1 MATLRTSGLLCSS
14 SSSSYSRQRRV
25 SATLN
30 TPKLQPSSLF
40 FPKIPTTDLVEELK
54 LRSAYTT
61 ATTITQTETKPFDTK
76 VATNTTRDDH
86 QEVNSKSTVIA
97 ELYAIME
104 AAADR
109 AEMHANIQKQ
119 RNNWNHLLLTSINTF
134 TITAATMVGLA
145 ATAGTGA
152 PLAALKLSSTLL
164 YTAATG
170 MLLVMN
176 KIQPSQLV
184 EEQRNATRLFKQLHG
199 QIRTTLT
206 LGSPSPMDVKDA
218 MDKVFALDRAYPLP
232 LLGVMLD
239 KFPKAVEPAVWWP
252 QQSKLRE
259 QDFGGRREGNG
270 WSRKLDEEM
279 KQIVAVLK
287 RKDTEEYLRLG
298 KIALKVNRVLA
309 ISGPL
314 LTGLAAV
321 GSAFVGCSSHETWAV
336 LLGVSAG
343 GLASVINSL
352 EHGGQVGMVFEM
364 YRSSAVFFRCMEES
378 IESTLKEKDVE
389 KRENG
394 ELFELKVALQLG
406 RSLSELRDLAASASS
421 IDEEAKEE
429 FASKL
434 F

>member
-14 SSSSYSRQRRV
+14 SSSSYSRRRRRV

-30 TPKLQPSSLF
+30 TPKLQPSSLS
-40 FPKIPTTDLVEELK
+40 FPKIRTTDLVEELK
-54 LRSAYTT
+54 LRSGYTT
-61 ATTITQTETKPFDTK
+61 ATTITQTETMPFDAK
-76 VATNTTRDDH
+76 VATRTMRDDLD
-86 QEVNSKSTVIA
+86 VNSKSTVIA
-97 ELYAIME
+97 ELYSIME

-109 AEMHANIQKQ
+109 AEMHANIQEQ
-119 RNNWNHLLLTSINTF
+119 RNNWNHLLLTSINTI

-145 ATAGTGA
+145 ATVGTGA

-343 GLASVINSL
+343 ALASVINSL

-364 YRSSAVFFRCMEES
+364 YRSTAGFFRCMEES

-421 IDEEAKEE
+421 IDGEAKEE